1 MIFPLTLFLRK
12 MSFSCLEVYG
22 LRVRIL
28 KSTDDSIEMEIEG
41 EDHTL
46 CNALCK
52 ELFND
57 KSIVFASYH
66 IDHPLV
72 GKPRIYVQTD
82 GSKSPVEAV
91 IEASK
96 RLRDRA
102 LEFSELFLKAL
113 KS

>member
-1 MIFPLTLFLRK
+1 MLKVKILR
-12 MSFSCLEVYG
+12 
-22 LRVRIL
+22 
-28 KSTDDSIEMEIEG
+28 STDDLIEMELEG

-72 GKPRIYVQTD
+72 GKPILYVQTD
-82 GSKSPVEAV
+82 GSKSPIEAI

-96 RLRDRA
+96 RLKDRA
-102 LEFSELFLKAL
+102 LKFSELFSKAL
-113 KS
+113 ES

>member
-1 MIFPLTLFLRK
+1 MEI
-12 MSFSCLEVYG
+12 FSCLGVYG
-22 LRVRIL
+22 LKVKIL
-28 KSTDDSIEMEIEG
+28 KSTDNSIEMEIEG

-72 GKPRIYVQTD
+72 GKPRLYVQTD
-82 GSKSPVEAV
+82 GSKSPVEAI
-91 IEASK
+91 IEASE
-96 RLRDRA
+96 RLRD
-102 LEFSELFLKAL
+102 KAL
-113 KS
+113 KFRELFSNALKS

>member
-1 MIFPLTLFLRK
+1 MK
-12 MSFSCLEVYG
+12 VK
-22 LRVRIL
+22 IL
-28 KSTDDSIEMEIEG
+28 KLTDEAIEMEIDG

-57 KSIVFASYH
+57 KSVVFASYR

-72 GKPRIYVQTD
+72 GRPRVYVQTD
-82 GSKSPVEAV
+82 GSKSPVEAI

-96 RLRDRA
+96 RLRSRA
-102 LEFSELFLKAL
+102 LEFSELFSRAL
-113 KS
+113 ESSR